1 MHARLGVI
9 VITSSLLAAVLVTP
23 QLVTPTYSEPGM
35 ASDTQ
40 PAAAIG
46 LPTDPRADRGSGF
59 TDDEDEVTDVYGNG
73 ITAAVASYKYDATG
87 TLYELHSPQTELPR
101 LAAPKS

>member
-1 MHARLGVI
+1 MHARLGFV

-23 QLVTPTYSEPGM
+23 QLVQPTYSAPAI
-35 ASDTQ
+35 ASDVQ

-46 LPTDPRADRGSGF
+46 LPTDPLADLGRDL
-59 TDDEDEVTDVYGNG
+59 TEDEVMDVYGNG
-73 ITAAVASYKYDATG
+73 ITAAVATYKYDATG

-101 LAAPKS
+101 LASPKS